1 MDSPVANTAVLTG
14 SMSDKSSV
22 QTTTE
27 SNPKQFNVE
36 EVTNIIKETV
46 EATITD
52 TVYSHTK
59 VPEWNSTIVD
69 NCLKRLKDMNSNFKY
84 VVTCVIMQ
92 KNGAGFYAG
101 SSVYWDNSHDG
112 SANYRF
118 ENKSLY
124 AIVSVFGL
132 SIN

>member
-1 MDSPVANTAVLTG
+1 MDLSVANAMASPSLSDG
-14 SMSDKSSV
+14 SSTPV
-22 QTTTE
+22 
-27 SNPKQFNVE
+27 V
-36 EVTNIIKETV
+36 ETV

-52 TVYSHTK
+52 TAYSHTK

-69 NCLKRLKDMNSNFKY
+69 NCLKRLKDMNKNFKY

-124 AIVSVFGL
+124 AIVNVFGL
-132 SIN
+132 SV